1 MALQFAPPPQ
11 IGQPQNLVPEI
22 KVQPVARQQVPLRSI
37 PYRDRQQEKDERR
50 DMLLALVLGSGGGE
64 LIGKGLTSLIGKIPG
79 VDQYFEDVEVS
90 GPTPGATRADF
101 EARARQ
107 MGLGPV
113 ETKAFV
119 DASLQAEA
127 IPEYSRARP
136 AQTRPSRVKTAL
148 EGILSLAPAAAL
160 KTPEGAKTFA
170 ELQGRRQ
177 TAQATAET
185 TKTSNLQKA
194 EAKLREQRAAMVRE
208 RSKAYLGDQKQVKF
222 FGLDPDTGSQVSRNG
237 VDVEGDRFVISQ
249 GTAYDV
255 GTDGDIVPRGQLY
268 RNPVLT
274 ANTGTE
280 ARGTPVFR
288 NYMSQ
293 DGKARLK
300 MGYSKII
307 QNEDGS
313 TRGAT
318 FIIGEGPNGTYLEV
332 GPGNFWVIATSEA
345 ALKEL
350 KANLGKNEN
359 EEDFWAE
366 RADQANNA
374 ATTFRGIGQVVDILE
389 KNPTALTV
397 VGGAIP
403 AALDTVEANLKGM
416 EAFFGNNKLSSVFN
430 SKNDDGD
437 DIYNAQE
444 RARALRLNILAKK
457 YADNPNDPAIERQF
471 LNTFEE
477 FRGSVND
484 KYDAGP
490 LGKLDDLFGGT
501 SNQQV
506 ASARARVLAA
516 QLRLAY
522 QAAATAGQ
530 TGRTLSDKDLANFL
544 QIVGYGGSQNPE
556 VVKEQL
562 YQFTSGILEDFD
574 GNPTVFNWSQN
585 PDEFSRYLRKELNI
599 EDSLLKSAL
608 EETGAEA
615 RSSVLDAVQD
625 SVGPAGVQFF
635 KFEQKEDGTYE
646 LTLKDFESY
655 IGQQEII
662 QNVIDRTREFYA
674 GKGSTSKTPDPQG
687 PAANIN
693 LSL

>member
-11 IGQPQNLVPEI
+11 IGQPQSLVPEI

-90 GPTPGATRADF
+90 GPTPGATRAEF

-119 DASLQAEA
+119 DANLQAEA

-185 TKTSNLQKA
+185 TKQSNLQKA

-255 GTDGDIVPRGQLY
+255 GTDGNIIPKGQLY

-318 FIIGEGPNGTYLEV
+318 FIIGEGPNGTDLEV

-359 EEDFWAE
+359 EEKFWSE
-366 RADQANNA
+366 RADLANNA
-374 ATTFRGIGQVVDILE
+374 ATTFRGVATVVDILE
-389 KNPTALTV
+389 KNPDALTV
-397 VGGAIP
+397 TGGAIP
-403 AALDTVEANLKGM
+403 AALDTLEVNVNAAQNY
-416 EAFFGNNKLSSVFN
+416 FTNSRINKIFS
-430 SKNDDGD
+430 SKNDEGE

-457 YADNPNDPAIERQF
+457 YSENPNDLEIEREF
-471 LNTFEE
+471 LRVFEG
-477 FRGSVND
+477 FRGDVNGN
-484 KYDAGP
+484 YDAGP
-490 LGKLDDLFGGT
+490 LGKLESIFDGT
-501 SNQQV
+501 SNQKA

-544 QIVGYGGSQNPE
+544 QIVGYGVSQNPE
-556 VVKEQL
+556 NVKEQL
-562 YQFTSGILEDFD
+562 YQFAGGVLDDFD
-574 GNPTVFNWSQN
+574 GNPTVYNWVTN
-585 PDEFSRYLRKELNI
+585 PDEFARYLRVDLGI
-599 EDSLLKSAL
+599 DSGLLESAL
-608 EETGAEA
+608 KETGDQA
-615 RSSVLDAVQD
+615 RTELLDTIQK
-625 SVGPAGVQFF
+625 SVGPAGGQFF

-646 LTLKDFESY
+646 LILKDFEAY
-655 IGQQEII
+655 IGSQG
-662 QNVIDRTREFYA
+662 VIKDILSRTRDFRA
-674 GKGSTSKTPDPQG
+674 RKSSTSKTPDPQG

>member
-1 MALQFAPPPQ
+1 
-11 IGQPQNLVPEI
+11 
-22 KVQPVARQQVPLRSI
+22 
-37 PYRDRQQEKDERR
+37 
-50 DMLLALVLGSGGGE
+50 
-64 LIGKGLTSLIGKIPG
+64 
-79 VDQYFEDVEVS
+79 
-90 GPTPGATRADF
+90 
-101 EARARQ
+101 
-107 MGLGPV
+107 
-113 ETKAFV
+113 
-119 DASLQAEA
+119 
-127 IPEYSRARP
+127 
-136 AQTRPSRVKTAL
+136 
-148 EGILSLAPAAAL
+148 
-160 KTPEGAKTFA
+160 
-170 ELQGRRQ
+170 
-177 TAQATAET
+177 
-185 TKTSNLQKA
+185 
-194 EAKLREQRAAMVRE
+194 MVRE

-318 FIIGEGPNGTYLEV
+318 FIIGEGPNGTDLEV
-332 GPGNFWVIATSEA
+332 GPGNFWVIATSDA

-350 KANLGKNEN
+350 KASLGKNEN
-359 EEDFWAE
+359 EEAFWAD

-374 ATTFRGIGQVVDILE
+374 ATTFRGVATVVDILE
-389 KNPTALTV
+389 KNPGALTV
-397 VGGAIP
+397 TGGVIP
-403 AALDTVEANLKGM
+403 AALDTLEANVKGA
-416 EAFFGNNKLSSVFN
+416 ELYFTNSKINDIFS

-437 DIYNAQE
+437 DIYKAEE

-457 YADNPNDPAIERQF
+457 YSENPNDLKVEQEF
-471 LNTFEE
+471 LRTFEQ
-477 FRGSVND
+477 FRGNVNAT
-484 KYDAGP
+484 YGAGP

-506 ASARARVLAA
+506 ASARARVLSA

-556 VVKEQL
+556 VVEAQL
-562 YQFTSGILEDFD
+562 YQFAGGVLDDFD
-574 GNPTVFNWSQN
+574 GNPKVYNWVQN
-585 PDEFSRYLRKELNI
+585 PDEFARYLRVDLGIDSELMQ
-599 EDSLLKSAL
+599 SAL
-608 EETGAEA
+608 EEDGEA
-615 RSSVLDAVQD
+615 ARTQLLDKVQE
-625 SVGPAGVQFF
+625 SVGPAGGQFF

-646 LTLKDFESY
+646 LILKDFEAY
-655 IGQQEII
+655 IGSQG
-662 QNVIDRTREFYA
+662 VIKDILSRTRDFRA
-674 GKGSTSKTPDPQG
+674 GKSSKSKTPTG
-687 PAANIN
+687 TGAATGVLFEKPAVRVGI
-693 LSL
+693 